1 MKILVR
7 SRKDASAV
15 KHASERILGDRLLVV
30 TSLGGKRGENLCK
43 AIRDSVEPFTIVIL
57 GRDEN
62 IECINNV
69 LGSTPFTV
77 AVKTRTRK
85 PRNSTLEMLAST
97 IAKAKA
103 IMRTETWWDRTFIIT
118 RGKGA
123 PLYRIADL
131 YTPETDSF
139 LLWGKGLE
147 RLLSYTGY
155 DFKPEANSV
164 GILFKQGQ
172 GKHRLYINSRTYT
185 DILLPRDG
193 RQPEPGGDAISG
205 VSVKTWASLEEM
217 LRRNTPLIRLL
228 EEHSLGL
235 LEKTE
240 RRKAIVPVSGGKDS
254 TASLLLAVKHFG
266 PENVVAIYVDTG
278 IDFPVNKEYVENITS
293 RLGVELV
300 TVKAGV
306 DSGLTREGLPLPT
319 PENRWCTGRKLAAL
333 ASTAKRIAG
342 NGKDY
347 ALIVGDRDAESPR
360 RGKRGPLTLDILTGL
375 ERVAP
380 IKYWSGAW
388 TSLYIL
394 SEGLNLNP
402 LYSEG
407 FLRIGCYLCFSLR
420 KSWERRILEEEG
432 FYTRIMRVRPDLKT
446 LISSFLE
453 T

>member
-7 SRKDASAV
+7 SRKDASAIR
-15 KHASERILGDRLLVV
+15 HASERILGDRIIEVA
-30 TSLGGKRGENLCK
+30 SLGGKRGEDLCK
-43 AIRDSVEPFTIVIL
+43 AIRDGVEPFTIIIL

-62 IECINNV
+62 HECVNNV
-69 LGSTPFTV
+69 LESTPFTTII
-77 AVKTRTRK
+77 KTRTRK
-85 PRNSTLEMLAST
+85 PRNSTLEMLASI

-103 IMRTETWWDRTFIIT
+103 IIRTETWWDHTFIIT
-118 RGKGA
+118 RGKGT
-123 PLYRIADL
+123 PLYRIGDL

-155 DFKPEANSV
+155 SLRTEPNSV
-164 GILFKQGQ
+164 GVLFKHTQ
-172 GKHRLYINSRTYT
+172 GKHRLYLNSRTHI
-185 DILLPRDG
+185 DILLPKDS
-193 RQPEPGGDAISG
+193 RQPETGEDPINNPPIR
-205 VSVKTWASLEEM
+205 TLTSLEEM
-217 LRRNTPLIRLL
+217 LRQNTSLIRLL

-235 LEKTE
+235 LSNTE
-240 RRKAIVPVSGGKDS
+240 RRRAIVPVSGGKDS
-254 TASLLLAVKHFG
+254 TASLLLAVKYYG
-266 PENVVAIYVDTG
+266 PENVTAVYVDTG
-278 IDFPVNKEYVENITS
+278 IDFPINKEYVENIAS
-293 RLGVELV
+293 RLGVELIIA
-300 TVKAGV
+300 KAGV

-333 ASTAKRIAG
+333 ASTAKRITG
-342 NGKDY
+342 GSKDY

-380 IKYWSGAW
+380 IKYWSGTW

-394 SEGLNLNP
+394 SEGLDLNP
-402 LYSEG
+402 LYGEG

-432 FYTRIMRVRPDLKT
+432 FYTRIMRARPDLKT
-446 LISSFLE
+446 LISGFLE